1 MSEIKTILVVDDEED
16 IRKLLQDFLE
26 SRNYHVLTAADGS
39 QALEL
44 AKKHVPDL
52 IVTDMLLPKVHG
64 VELAQLIKDNF
75 FIPVVGI
82 SGVYKKE
89 EINQKIDSEI
99 RELKQNIEL
108 RNDGYCPECLAEM
121 VHQDGCVSCHMCGF
135 SECE

>member
-89 EINQKIDSEI
+89 EINQKIDDFY
-99 RELKQNIEL
+99 L
-108 RNDGYCPECLAEM
+108 DGFFEKPIDLEALFQRIQSILNA
-121 VHQDGCVSCHMCGF
+121 
-135 SECE
+135 